1 MFWRVLS
8 VPLFGRSEESPLSL
22 GNSSGMFD
30 SSGTAVRY
38 SMVGCWWR
46 RWEEWL
52 GAMSGT
58 MVRKLVA
65 VAWHRLAL
73 SQFGFSLGRVGA
85 TLPSLTLLFF
95 VWWVETGCSSLPQES
110 GCREDAFDEAFGG
123 EAGGMVDPWSMGW
136 CPKRCFLGSLLDLL
150 QILFGAG
157 DGATRS
163 VAVSAV
169 LSLARN
175 VDGSGAVVA
184 SPALLATLI
193 PRNNSYS
200 HQTR

>member
-110 GCREDAFDEAFGG
+110 GCREDAFDRGFWRGG
-123 EAGGMVDPWSMGW
+123 RRDGGSLVDGMVSKEM
-136 CPKRCFLGSLLDLL
+136 
-150 QILFGAG
+150 LFGQSLGLVADSVWRRRWCHPQCCG
-157 DGATRS
+157 LRRS
-163 VAVSAV
+163 VLGAQRRRFWCCSCITRA
-169 LSLARN
+169 SRN
-175 VDGSGAVVA
+175 VN
-184 SPALLATLI
+184 PA
-193 PRNNSYS
+193 
-200 HQTR
+200 